1 MKPMATL
8 FEVMNS
14 KETNNIILFKRKVI
28 AFLKTQ
34 EAKDVFNKTSKID
47 SVYTVVVKTDAHK
60 ISLTT
65 DSTCLGDQEEG
76 RFWLKITDRKKL
88 IPLNNVL
95 LEIYMDVPIR
105 KIKIKKY
112 KSLKLNPD
120 TALDYFKKVVG
131 TM

>member
-1 MKPMATL
+1 MATL

-65 DSTCLGDQEEG
+65 DSTYLGDQEEG
-76 RFWLKITDRKKL
+76 RFWLKVTDRKKI

-120 TALDYFKKVVG
+120 TALDCFKKVVG
-131 TM
+131 AM

>member
-1 MKPMATL
+1 MATL
-8 FEVMNS
+8 LEVMNS
-14 KETNNIILFKRKVI
+14 KEINNIILFKRKVI
-28 AFLKTQ
+28 AFLKTP
-34 EAKDVFNKTSKID
+34 EAKGIFNKASEID

-65 DSTCLGDQEEG
+65 DSTYFGAQEKG
-76 RFWLKITDRKKL
+76 RFWLKVTDRKKL

-95 LEIYMDVPIR
+95 LEVYMDIPIL
-105 KIKIKKY
+105 KVKIKKY
-112 KSLKLNPD
+112 KSLKLDPD